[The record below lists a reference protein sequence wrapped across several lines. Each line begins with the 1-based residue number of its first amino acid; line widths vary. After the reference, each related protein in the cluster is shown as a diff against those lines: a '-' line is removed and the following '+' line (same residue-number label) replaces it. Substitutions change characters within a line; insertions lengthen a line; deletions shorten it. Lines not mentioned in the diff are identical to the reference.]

1 MGGGCAKSCVLGDNS
16 AMGVFV
22 WATGS
27 QINEMTGGFPVLS
40 SGRADNVSVVSFL
53 DEAQQ

>member
-1 MGGGCAKSCVLGDNS
+1 MCIGDAS

-40 SGRADNVSVVSFL
+40 SGRAVNVSDVSFL

>member
-1 MGGGCAKSCVLGDNS
+1 MCIGDAS

-27 QINEMTGGFPVLS
+27 QINEMTGVFPVLS
-40 SGRADNVSVVSFL
+40 SGRAVNVSDISFL

>member
-1 MGGGCAKSCVLGDNS
+1 MRRAGDAS

-27 QINEMTGGFPVLS
+27 QINEMTGGFPVIS
-40 SGRADNVSVVSFL
+40 SDTALNGSVIAL
-53 DEAQQ
+53 LGEASTD

>member
-1 MGGGCAKSCVLGDNS
+1 MCIGDNS

-40 SGRADNVSVVSFL
+40 FETGVNVSDVSFL

>member
-1 MGGGCAKSCVLGDNS
+1 MLMRGVGDAS

-27 QINEMTGGFPVLS
+27 QINEMTGGFPVIS
-40 SGRADNVSVVSFL
+40 SGDGLNVSDVTFL
-53 DEAQQ
+53 DAVDTS